1 MDQEIDLM
9 LQKKSQIIETGKQ
22 EYHLPERET
31 LTRETE
37 QKERKLGPLLDR
49 THENPS
55 LSLEAMGKSL
65 MGEPKDMDLIR
76 HKGRIFMQRFETR
89 NRIRKAI

>member
-22 EYHLPERET
+22 EYRLPERET

-37 QKERKLGPLLDR
+37 QKERKLAPLLDR
-49 THENPS
+49 THENPG
-55 LSLEAMGKSL
+55 L
-65 MGEPKDMDLIR
+65 
-76 HKGRIFMQRFETR
+76 
-89 NRIRKAI
+89 

>member
-22 EYHLPERET
+22 EYRLPERET
-31 LTRETE
+31 ITRETE
-37 QKERKLGPLLDR
+37 QKERKLGPLLES

-55 LSLEAMGKSL
+55 LSLDAMGKSL
-65 MGEPKDMDLIR
+65 MEESKDMDLIR
-76 HKGRIFMQRFETR
+76 QKGRIFMQRYEGR
-89 NRIRKAI
+89 NRIRKAL